1 MISMPCLWAVSTI
14 RSYFSQVDLLS
25 WSFQNLPLRSSMSS
39 QGKCCLTQPSPAS
52 RAIWSVLST
61 FQGSASYCR
70 KKFAPYGF
78 TSVSGIVRSGA
89 GSTRAEAAGSR
100 SDGGATML
108 ARISRMISPTKIGGY
123 QRGSGRVFTVAHN
136 SHALGQVLLGID
148 VGLSAL

>member
-1 MISMPCLWAVSTI
+1 MISSPCLREVSTI

-70 KKFAPYGF
+70 KKLAP
-78 TSVSGIVRSGA
+78 
-89 GSTRAEAAGSR
+89 
-100 SDGGATML
+100 
-108 ARISRMISPTKIGGY
+108 
-123 QRGSGRVFTVAHN
+123 
-136 SHALGQVLLGID
+136 
-148 VGLSAL
+148 